1 MPSISERL
9 ASSYHT
15 SASPME
21 GDPAE
26 HMIVPPVANH
36 GSYQNALQATSQTV
50 LSVPGNPGPLR
61 GQAPA
66 EFTSDTDSSRFFPF
80 TSMVRSRGSVDVN
93 TYIRNLALQALQK
106 AFGQPIN

>member
-1 MPSISERL
+1 MPSISDRL
-9 ASSYHT
+9 ASNYHT

-26 HMIVPPVANH
+26 HRVTSLPPV

>member
-1 MPSISERL
+1 MPSISDRL
-9 ASSYHT
+9 ASNYHT

-21 GDPAE
+21 GDTAE
-26 HMIVPPVANH
+26 HSISIPIMER

-66 EFTSDTDSSRFFPF
+66 EFTSDTDASRFFPF

-106 AFGQPIN
+106 AFGQSIK